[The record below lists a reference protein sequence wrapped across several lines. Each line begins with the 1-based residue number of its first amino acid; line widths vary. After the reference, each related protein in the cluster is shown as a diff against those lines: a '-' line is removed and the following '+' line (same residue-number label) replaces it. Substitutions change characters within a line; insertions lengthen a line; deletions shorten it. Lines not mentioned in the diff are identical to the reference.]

1 MRYKRVQT
9 ALNGRYHY
17 FFGLH
22 LVFKLIAKTEHGPI
36 PKLKAGD
43 CGKILYEK
51 KDNKDPLPIGMFIGE
66 VEGTPNLYRAVLL
79 QHSIKEIEHI
89 YPHYL
94 GNTKL
99 IRDKYARENSYTRQ
113 GPRET
118 RSDPSTILPSAS
130 DPH

>member
-1 MRYKRVQT
+1 LSSLDSRYNIFR
-9 ALNGRYHY
+9 
-17 FFGLH
+17 LH
-22 LVFKLIAKTEHGPI
+22 KLLLFR
-36 PKLKAGD
+36 KLKAGD
-43 CGKILYEK
+43 CGQILYEK

-66 VEGTPNLYRAVLL
+66 VENIPNLYRAVLL

-94 GNTKL
+94 GNTEL
-99 IRDKYARENSYTRQ
+99 IRDKYARENSYR
-113 GPRET
+113 GET